1 MAQLDHR
8 DGGEPAREH
17 SGNAPEDNVP
27 LIRRSGRASCA
38 DEHASE
44 ATDFEQDDALHHCGK
59 LRCSDEQ
66 SGRSIVDVHPGPRVG
81 RRWKYLELPTDFAME
96 LGSTAIVW
104 ACALFTLFFM
114 KPMYRD
120 RSFHTDDVS
129 ISYPMRTDTITDV
142 EMAVLAI
149 VGPMLCII
157 ATDLTSSR
165 SLTIRAPTMHAIVGL
180 LMATAL
186 TEFACEFLKLVTS
199 EPRPDLL
206 DRCRPATTGAITLAS
221 CTTTNQRILFQGL
234 KAFPSGH
241 SAMPAAGMVYLMQWW
256 LRRGGAAGMRLVRAV
271 VPIYVTL
278 AVAVTRVADNRHSW
292 RDVFAGLVLGIGFGV
307 LTFWWYHGAP
317 DHGRG
322 CCAHSAQCCRRN
334 TVSTSADKP
343 RA

>member
-1 MAQLDHR
+1 MTQLEHP
-8 DGGEPAREH
+8 DGSGNAREH
-17 SGNAPEDNVP
+17 SGNAQDDNVP
-27 LIRRSGRASCA
+27 LIRRPGRASGTK
-38 DEHASE
+38 EHAETTSFDE
-44 ATDFEQDDALHHCGK
+44 VDAPH
-59 LRCSDEQ
+59 RCTKARCLDERI
-66 SGRSIVDVHPGPRVG
+66 GRPTVDVHPGPRVG
-81 RRWKYLELPTDFAME
+81 RRWKYLELPADFAVE

-114 KPMYRD
+114 KPVYQD

-142 EMAVLAI
+142 EMALLAI

-157 ATDLTSSR
+157 ATDLLSSR
-165 SLTIRAPTMHAIVGL
+165 SLTIRAPIMHAIVGL

-206 DRCRPATTGAITLAS
+206 DRCRPATTGAITLAA

-241 SAMPAAGMVYLMQWW
+241 SAMPAAGMVYLTQWW
-256 LRRGGAAGMRLVRAV
+256 LRRGGTAGMRLVRAV

-307 LTFWWYHGAP
+307 LAFWWYHGAP
-317 DHGRG
+317 YHRRSG
-322 CCAHSAQCCRRN
+322 CCAHSGQGCRRTASAT
-334 TVSTSADKP
+334 TVEKS

>member
-1 MAQLDHR
+1 MTQLEHP
-8 DGGEPAREH
+8 DGSDRAREH
-17 SGNAPEDNVP
+17 ADNASYDNIP
-27 LIRRSGRASCA
+27 LIRRAGRASGA
-38 DEHASE
+38 DELAAG
-44 ATDFEQDDALHHCGK
+44 ATSFDEDDALHRCGK
-59 LRCSDEQ
+59 ARCSDEQ
-66 SGRSIVDVHPGPRVG
+66 SGRPTVDVHPGPRVG
-81 RRWKYLELPTDFAME
+81 RRWKYLELPADFAVE

-142 EMAVLAI
+142 EMAILAI

-157 ATDLTSSR
+157 ATDLLSSR
-165 SLTIRAPTMHAIVGL
+165 SFTIRAPTMHAIVGL

-206 DRCRPATTGAITLAS
+206 DRCRPTTTGAITLAA

-256 LRRGGAAGMRLVRAV
+256 LRRGGTAGMRLVRAV

-317 DHGRG
+317 YHRRG
-322 CCAHSAQCCRRN
+322 CCAQSGQCCCR
-334 TVSTSADKP
+334 TASTTADKP